1 MNAKEWLCEKF
12 LVVNVSSLCA
22 VQAFDSWGIYCAG
35 KAARDM
41 YHSVLAQ
48 EQTKKQESGATASAE
63 KILVLNYAPGPLDTD
78 MQKEIRCVSIA
89 ILHPCLFSLKFML
102 PV

>member
-1 MNAKEWLCEKF
+1 MVFDSSVIILNVSFRANNNEWRCNNF

-41 YHSVLAQ
+41 YHAVLAQ
-48 EQTKKQESGATASAE
+48 ELTKQAAATVEGTAGGVSGR
-63 KILVLNYAPGPLDTD
+63 KMLVLNYAPGPLDTD
-78 MQKEIRCVSIA
+78 MQKEIR
-89 ILHPCLFSLKFML
+89 
-102 PV
+102 